1 MQNHSVAKGVAK
13 FTVWTTNDQHGENR
27 EKKTTNTTEI
37 NTQMIFSKQA
47 SF

>member
-37 NTQMIFSKQA
+37 ITQMIFSKQA